1 MSKSSKLIYFVLL
14 ILAFTLLAVFVGNN
28 PINNFDV
35 GISHFVQQFRS
46 PTLDTVMIII
56 SAFGN
61 LAIASAC
68 VIITALLFFLFK
80 YKREAAFIMAISL
93 TGLVT
98 LSLKRLFNR
107 PRPTDEHVTLIETY
121 KNHSFPSGHT
131 LSYVVFF
138 GFLIILMKNLKS
150 IPATLRNIV
159 TGFSVI
165 MFIIGPVSRI
175 YLGAHWFTDIL
186 GGMLIGL
193 SCLLVLT
200 HFYKK
205 S

>member
-1 MSKSSKLIYFVLL
+1 MPKPSKLIYCISL
-14 ILAFTLLAVFVGNN
+14 ILAFILLAIFVGNN
-28 PINNFDV
+28 PVNNFDV
-35 GISHFVQQFRS
+35 CISHFVQQFHG
-46 PTLDTVMIII
+46 PQLDKVMILI

-61 LAIASAC
+61 LVVASAC
-68 VIITALLFFLFK
+68 VVITALLFFFFK
-80 YKREAAFIMAISL
+80 YKREAAFIIAISL

-98 LSLKRLFNR
+98 FSLKHLFSR
-107 PRPTDEHVTLIETY
+107 PRPTEEHVTLIETY

-138 GFLIILMKNLKS
+138 GFLILLMRNLKS
-150 IPATLRNIV
+150 IPAMLRSTI
-159 TGFSVI
+159 TGFSIV
-165 MFIIGPVSRI
+165 MFVIGPISRI

-193 SCLLVLT
+193 LCLFVLN